1 MGFHDADPS
10 VAQHPGA
17 LTNHH
22 RRLAGQSALGL
33 SHDGGEGLFS
43 DQVRVHAIT
52 HKMQRI
58 EYLNRIPARYAVHGW
73 IVHAG
78 NHVRDCLRPRH
89 GTASIDG
96 GVLSGWRLGGM
107 RCWHYR
113 YLLLLQV
120 IMNQSSGVLDS
131 ASLAHGV
138 LFQRVVP
145 PKRRHGEQHAHH
157 GQHKSCAIVTRDIV
171 QPS

>member
-1 MGFHDADPS
+1 MPEAPTTGVWVTDAEDAKAPGWFARRITALMIDLGTFADCLHGHDLKAKLEFTLGWQLQKKLDLRDPLQPS
-10 VAQHPGA
+10 Q
-17 LTNHH
+17 T
-22 RRLAGQSALGL
+22 
-33 SHDGGEGLFS
+33 
-43 DQVRVHAIT
+43 
-52 HKMQRI
+52 
-58 EYLNRIPARYAVHGW
+58 
-73 IVHAG
+73 HAG

-89 GTASIDG
+89 GTARIDG

-145 PKRRHGEQHAHH
+145 PKRRHGEQHAQHR
-157 GQHKSCAIVTRDIV
+157 QHKSCAIVTRDIV